1 MAGPTIDLASGPVGH
16 VISTGRALWYS
27 AEGVRWQRVHRAP
40 ALRVPGA
47 GDEGF
52 VAPTGQG
59 TAAGAPIINA
69 SGDGLTW
76 IEGAPPA
83 SIEGVTA
90 WRGDW
95 LGWAYTENPT
105 TISILSSGDGLD
117 WTVDFDVNDLTPAD
131 GPKAG
136 QGLESEITQVTL
148 SGEGGVVAMTLGWN
162 HCCAMPPAGSGVYL
176 STDAE
181 TWTTRAPAKHLR
193 DVPRHRWRGR
203 GDDRSLR
210 SRAWRDLLGRG
221 PLGVARFA
229 VSRLTRSPANSTLAS
244 GAAIGSSDECRLLL
258 GGLQDCHGLGYRRDR
273 IGPPGG
279 VLRSV
284 SAHAVD
290 VDVPHGGRTPS
301 IGGAAMPARLVGLS
315 SERTSRTRA

>member
-1 MAGPTIDLASGPVGH
+1 MDGHAPAARHDDVELRGILRPSTGGVIIVGRVPVLASGGGSFQAAAWSSLDGEQWTPVELVAEMAGPTIDLASGPVGH

-52 VAPTGQG
+52 VAPTGQVD
-59 TAAGAPIINA
+59 AAGAPIIYA

-76 IEGAPPA
+76 IDGAPPA
-83 SIEGVTA
+83 SIEGVAA

-105 TISILSSGDGLD
+105 TISILSSADGLD
-117 WTVDFDVNDLTPAD
+117 WAVDFDVNDLTPAD

-162 HCCAMPPAGSGVYL
+162 HCCAMPPAGSGVFV

-181 TWTTRAPAKHLR
+181 TWTTAGLPPNTYVTSLATDGEVVVMTGHFG
-193 DVPRHRWRGR
+193 RGR
-203 GDDRSLR
+203 GVTFWVADR
-210 SRAWRDLLGRG
+210 
-221 PLGVARFA
+221 
-229 VSRLTRSPANSTLAS
+229 
-244 GAAIGSSDECRLLL
+244 
-258 GGLQDCHGLGYRRDR
+258 
-273 IGPPGG
+273 
-279 VLRSV
+279 
-284 SAHAVD
+284 
-290 VDVPHGGRTPS
+290 
-301 IGGAAMPARLVGLS
+301 
-315 SERTSRTRA
+315 